1 MAEKWRYENL
11 RWPEVNEAVDKGLI
25 VILPVGTVEQ
35 HGPHLP
41 IKMDMWTAPEI
52 AAEAARRRPDRLLV
66 MPVVP
71 YGFTTHVMD
80 FPGSVTVHPET
91 FTRYVVDVLK
101 SVCYHG
107 FKKLIVINGHGSNI
121 PPLELAARRVM
132 LETDALVSLT
142 SWWPLLNTNDGA
154 TEKWRESD
162 FPGGTGHAGEAESSL
177 GLYLDD
183 ELVDMTQA
191 KSELTWTNQQKSKFE
206 FVDLFGVG
214 PVSLSNWTS
223 TFTESGV
230 SGAAEL
236 ATKEKGETIFEE
248 AVGNLIEWAD
258 EFHSRDYQTRV
269 DHHSSPPTTDVP
281 G

>member
-1 MAEKWRYENL
+1 MTEKWRYENL
-11 RWPEVNEAVDKGLI
+11 RWPEVNDAVENGL
-25 VILPVGTVEQ
+25 VPILPVGTVEQ

-80 FPGSVTVHPET
+80 FPGTITVHPDT
-91 FTRYVVDVLK
+91 FSRYVVDVLK
-101 SVCYHG
+101 SACYHG

-132 LETDALVSLT
+132 LETDAIVSLT
-142 SWWPLLNTNDGA
+142 SWWPLLAVNEGA
-154 TEKWRESD
+154 IEKWRESE
-162 FPGGTGHAGEAESSL
+162 FPGGTGHAGEAEASL
-177 GLYLDD
+177 GLYLD
-183 ELVDMTQA
+183 ESLVEM
-191 KSELTWTNQQKSKFE
+191 SEAENHLTWTNRQKSRFE
-206 FVDLFGVG
+206 YVNLFGTG

-223 TFTESGV
+223 TYTDKGIC
-230 SGAAEL
+230 GAAAM
-236 ATKEKGETIFEE
+236 ATKEKGKIIFEE

-258 EFHSRDYQTRV
+258 EFHAREYPQRV
-269 DHHSSPPTTDVP
+269 DHHTSKPTTEVP